1 MIDLVNIARILA
13 VFGIVVLVTAGIL
26 YLISYFDIPLGN
38 LPGDLLIKR
47 ENFTCVIP
55 LISSLIVSVVLTLLI
70 NLILSI
76 FRK

>member
-1 MIDLVNIARILA
+1 MDLVNLARILA
-13 VFGIVVLVTAGIL
+13 VFGIVVLVSAGIL

-38 LPGDLLIKR
+38 LPGDLIFKR
-47 ENFTCVIP
+47 DNFTCVVP

>member
-1 MIDLVNIARILA
+1 MDLVNIARILA

-55 LISSLIVSVVLTLLI
+55 LISSLIVSVLLTILI

>member
-1 MIDLVNIARILA
+1 MDLVNIARILT

-38 LPGDLLIKR
+38 LPGDIVIKR
-47 ENFTCVIP
+47 DNFTCVIP
-55 LISSLIVSVVLTLLI
+55 LISSLVVSVLLTLLI

>member
-1 MIDLVNIARILA
+1 MDLVNLARILA
-13 VFGIVVLVTAGIL
+13 VFGIVLLVTAGIL
-26 YLISYFDIPLGN
+26 YLISYFDLPLGN
-38 LPGDLLIKR
+38 LPGDLILKR
-47 ENFTCVIP
+47 DNFTCVVP

>member
-1 MIDLVNIARILA
+1 MDLVNIARILT

-38 LPGDLLIKR
+38 LPGDLVIKR
-47 ENFTCVIP
+47 DNFTCVIP
-55 LISSLIVSVVLTLLI
+55 LISSLVVSVVLTLLI